1 MRPHPVRAPGSEKGS
16 SPTDIAVRAS
26 SANPV
31 RRFLALTSVMSLRPP
46 FLLACL
52 LVVASCRSPSP
63 APTTGN
69 DEESAKA
76 AQAALAPFRASLK
89 GALQKAMADSPE
101 AAIDAC
107 ATQAPA
113 LASAHA
119 SPGVTMG
126 RSAMKLRNEA
136 NAPRPWLVP
145 VMDRLARAPSGTD
158 AHELVALGGGRHGY
172 AEAIWTAPMCLT
184 CHGDAIAPSLA
195 AKLDARYPHDAARGF
210 RAGELRGVFWVE
222 LDAPARSR

>member
-1 MRPHPVRAPGSEKGS
+1 MFLRRPLLFAALLLGAGCRTT
-16 SPTDIAVRAS
+16 PT
-26 SANPV
+26 SA
-31 RRFLALTSVMSLRPP
+31 TSR
-46 FLLACL
+46 
-52 LVVASCRSPSP
+52 
-63 APTTGN
+63 N
-69 DEESAKA
+69 DEESVKA

-126 RSAMKLRNEA
+126 RSAPRLRNEA
-136 NAPRPWLVP
+136 NVARPWLVP

-210 RAGELRGVFWVE
+210 RAGEFRGVFWVE
-222 LDAPARSR
+222 LDAPARSQ